1 MEDKSIDEQWQMVS
15 LQIGDN
21 VYRTVNTPEMV
32 GGDDE
37 TGYILMFFNT
47 KNHQGKSTLVSSSV
61 DRAGL
66 KKLLEGAIREL
77 DGPKTK
83 IIGPDAKGM
92 H

>member
-1 MEDKSIDEQWQMVS
+1 MSDKSINEQWYGVA
-15 LQIGDN
+15 LEIGDS

-37 TGYILMFFNT
+37 TGYILMFFN
-47 KNHQGKSTLVSSSV
+47 KKKHQGKSTLVSSSV

-66 KKLLEGAIREL
+66 KKLLKGAIREL
-77 DGPKTK
+77 DGPRTR
-83 IIGPDAKGM
+83 IIEPDAKGT